1 MKKQEVLVKKM
12 KNRETEEILNKI
24 IKAAS
29 DKKGEDIVV
38 LEIGKV
44 NPIAD
49 YMVIISGT
57 VPVHTQAIVDEIVKQ
72 LKDSGIEPS
81 HIEGYSE
88 GRWIALDIGDIMVN
102 VFLPELRDYY
112 QLEWLWSDAPK
123 YKVNSL
129 NG

>member
-1 MKKQEVLVKKM
+1 MRQKQLK
-12 KNRETEEILNKI
+12 TEEILNKV
-24 IKAAS
+24 IKAAE

-72 LKDSGIEPS
+72 LKEYGVEPS
-81 HIEGYSE
+81 HIEGYQE
-88 GRWIALDIGDIMVN
+88 GRWIAMDLGDIMVN

-123 YKVNSL
+123 LKVNTA

>member
-1 MKKQEVLVKKM
+1 MKRQEVLVKKM